1 MSAPLVDAGELRQLE
16 RLRYAQL
23 DAVMAG
29 LVGRP
34 VGAAGGRGVEF
45 AEYRPYTPGDDL
57 RRLDANVYARLRQ
70 PVVKSS
76 PAERQLGL
84 ALLLDASAS
93 MTPVARHARRL
104 TALLGAIA
112 LLRGD
117 RVRLSLLAEGGARP
131 ERQLWGPRAL
141 GGLLEQVEAAR
152 WAARTDLARSLRA
165 ARSREGA
172 AQIAVLVS
180 DALAEPDALDEAIVA
195 LAGAGTATAL
205 VQVADDA
212 PLAGERGAVE
222 LVDAESDERLSVELT
237 PAARAA
243 YRARVDAHAASV
255 AATCARHG
263 VAHVRADVSGAPLDQ
278 LLGLVAAGSV
288 LERTR

>member
-23 DAVMAG
+23 DALMAG

-84 ALLLDASAS
+84 ALLLDASGSMAS
-93 MTPVARHARRL
+93 VAPYARRL

-117 RVRLSLLAEGGARP
+117 RLRLSLLADGDARA

-141 GGLLEQVEAAR
+141 AALLEQVEAAG

-165 ARSREGA
+165 ARSPSGS
-172 AQIAVLVS
+172 AQVAVLVS
-180 DALAEPDALDEAIVA
+180 DALVEDDALDAAIVA

-205 VQVADDA
+205 VQVVDPEPVADA
-212 PLAGERGAVE
+212 RGAVE
-222 LVDAESDERLSVELT
+222 LVDEETGERLALELT
-237 PAARAA
+237 AAARAA
-243 YRARVDAHAASV
+243 YRTRVDALVERV
-255 AATCARHG
+255 AALCATHG
-263 VAHVRADVSGAPLDQ
+263 VHHVRADTDGAPLDQ
-278 LLGLVAAGSV
+278 LLGLVGPGAV

>member
-1 MSAPLVDAGELRQLE
+1 MTEPLVDAGELRQLE
-16 RLRYAQL
+16 RLRYAQM
-23 DAVMAG
+23 DALMSG

-70 PVVKSS
+70 AVVKSS

-84 ALLLDASAS
+84 ALLLDASGSMAS
-93 MTPVARHARRL
+93 VARHARRL

-117 RVRLSLLAEGGARP
+117 RVRLSLLADGGARA

-141 GGLLEQVEAAR
+141 GALLEQVEGAQ
-152 WAARTDLARSLRA
+152 WSARTDLARSVRA

-172 AQIAVLVS
+172 AQVAVLVS
-180 DALAEPDALDEAIVA
+180 DALASREALDEAIVA
-195 LAGAGTATAL
+195 LAGAGRAAAL
-205 VQVADDA
+205 VQVVEDA

-222 LVDAESDERLSVELT
+222 LVDAEEGARLSVELT
-237 PAARAA
+237 PTVRAA
-243 YRARVDAHAASV
+243 YGARVDALV
-255 AATCARHG
+255 AEVADACARHG
-263 VAHVRADVSGAPLDQ
+263 VAHVRADVSGEPLDQ
-278 LLGLVAAGSV
+278 LLGLVGAGSV

>member
-23 DAVMAG
+23 DALMAG

-70 PVVKSS
+70 AVVKSS

-93 MTPVARHARRL
+93 MSSVALHARRL

-117 RVRLSLLAEGGARP
+117 RVRLSLLADGAARA

-141 GGLLEQVEAAR
+141 GALLEQVEAAR
-152 WAARTDLARSLRA
+152 WTARTDLARSVRA

-172 AQIAVLVS
+172 AQVAVLVS

-195 LAGAGTATAL
+195 LAAAGSATAL
-205 VQVADDA
+205 VQVVDHA

-222 LVDAESDERLSVELT
+222 LIDREDGARLSVELT

-243 YRARVDAHAASV
+243 YAARVDALVADVGAA
-255 AATCARHG
+255 CARHG

>member
-23 DAVMAG
+23 DALMAG

-34 VGAAGGRGVEF
+34 VGAAGGRGAEF

-84 ALLLDASAS
+84 GLLLDASGS
-93 MTPVARHARRL
+93 MATVAPYARRL

-117 RVRLSLLAEGGARP
+117 RLRLSLLIDGDARP

-141 GGLLEQVEAAR
+141 PALLEQVEAAG

-165 ARSREGA
+165 AQPP
-172 AQIAVLVS
+172 AQVAVLVS
-180 DALAEPDALDEAIVA
+180 DALLEPDALDEAIVA
-195 LAGAGTATAL
+195 LSRAGTATAL
-205 VQVADDA
+205 VQVVEAA
-212 PLAGERGAVE
+212 PAAGAHGPVE
-222 LVDAESDERLSVELT
+222 LVDAETGARMAVELT

-243 YRARVDAHAASV
+243 YAERVDALV
-255 AATCARHG
+255 ARVAELCAVHG
-263 VAHVRADVSGAPLDQ
+263 VSHVRADTDGAPLDQ
-278 LLGLVAAGSV
+278 LVALAGRGRV

>member
-1 MSAPLVDAGELRQLE
+1 MSEPLVDAGELRQLE
-16 RLRYAQL
+16 RLRYAQM
-23 DAVMAG
+23 DALMSG

-70 PVVKSS
+70 AVVKSS

-84 ALLLDASAS
+84 ALLLDASGSMAS
-93 MTPVARHARRL
+93 VARHARRL

-117 RVRLSLLAEGGARP
+117 RVRLSLLADGGARA

-141 GGLLEQVEAAR
+141 DALLEQVGAAA
-152 WAARTDLARSLRA
+152 WSSRTDLARSVRA

-172 AQIAVLVS
+172 AQVAVLVS
-180 DALAEPDALDEAIVA
+180 DALASREALDEAIVA
-195 LAGAGTATAL
+195 LAATGRAAAL
-205 VQVADDA
+205 VQVVEDT

-222 LVDAESDERLSVELT
+222 LVDAEEGARLPVELS

-243 YRARVDAHAASV
+243 YAARVDALVADV
-255 AATCARHG
+255 AAACAHHG
-263 VAHVRADVSGAPLDQ
+263 VAHVRADASGEPLDQ
-278 LLGLVAAGSV
+278 LLGLVGVGSV

>member
-1 MSAPLVDAGELRQLE
+1 MSEPLVDAGELRQLE

-23 DAVMAG
+23 DALMAG

-84 ALLLDASAS
+84 VLLLDVSGSMAS
-93 MTPVARHARRL
+93 VAPHARRL
-104 TALLGAIA
+104 AALLGAIA

-117 RVRLSLLAEGGARP
+117 RVRLSLLAGGDARA

-141 GGLLEQVEAAR
+141 NALLEQVSAAE
-152 WAARTDLARSLRA
+152 WSARTDLARSVRA
-165 ARSREGA
+165 ARSREGT
-172 AQIAVLVS
+172 AQVAVLVS
-180 DALAEPDALDEAIVA
+180 DALASPEALDEAIVA
-195 LAGAGTATAL
+195 LAAAGSASAL
-205 VQVADDA
+205 IQVVENA
-212 PLAGERGAVE
+212 PLDGERGAVE
-222 LVDAESDERLSVELT
+222 LVDREDGARLAVELT

-243 YRARVDAHAASV
+243 YAARVDALVATV
-255 AATCARHG
+255 AAACARHG
-263 VAHVRADVSGAPLDQ
+263 VGHVRADAGGAPLDQ
-278 LLGLVAAGSV
+278 LLGLVGAGAV

>member
-1 MSAPLVDAGELRQLE
+1 MTEPLVDAGELRQLE
-16 RLRYAQL
+16 RLRYAHL

-70 PVVKSS
+70 AVVKSS

-93 MTPVARHARRL
+93 MAAVARHARRM

-117 RVRLSLLAEGGARP
+117 RVRLTLLADGAARA

-141 GGLLEQVEAAR
+141 GELLEQVQAAE
-152 WAARTDLARSLRA
+152 WAQRTDLARSVRA
-165 ARSREGA
+165 ARSRAGA
-172 AQIAVLVS
+172 AQVAVLVS

-195 LAGAGTATAL
+195 LAVTGRASAL
-205 VQVADDA
+205 VQVVDDA
-212 PLAGERGAVE
+212 PLSAERGAVE
-222 LVDAESDERLSVELT
+222 LVDSESGERMSVELT
-237 PAARAA
+237 PGAREA
-243 YRARVDAHAASV
+243 YGARVDALVSEV
-255 AATCARHG
+255 AARCAHHG

-278 LLGLVAAGSV
+278 LLGLVGVGAV

>member
-23 DAVMAG
+23 DALMAG

-70 PVVKSS
+70 AVVKSS

-93 MTPVARHARRL
+93 MSSVALHARRL

-117 RVRLSLLAEGGARP
+117 RVRLSLLADGAARA

-141 GGLLEQVEAAR
+141 GAMLEQVEAAQ
-152 WAARTDLARSLRA
+152 WAARTDLARSVRA

-172 AQIAVLVS
+172 AQVAVLVS

-195 LAGAGTATAL
+195 LAATGSASAL
-205 VQVADDA
+205 VPVVDDA

-222 LVDAESDERLSVELT
+222 LVDREDGSRLSVELT
-237 PAARAA
+237 SAARAA
-243 YRARVDAHAASV
+243 YAARVDALVADVGAA
-255 AATCARHG
+255 CAHHG
-263 VAHVRADVSGAPLDQ
+263 VGHVRADVSGAPLEQ
-278 LLGLVAAGSV
+278 LLGLVGAGSI

>member
-23 DAVMAG
+23 DALMAG

-70 PVVKSS
+70 AVVKSS

-93 MTPVARHARRL
+93 MSSVALHARRL

-117 RVRLSLLAEGGARP
+117 RVRLSLLADGAARA

-141 GGLLEQVEAAR
+141 GALLEQVEAAE
-152 WAARTDLARSLRA
+152 WAARTDLARSVRA

-172 AQIAVLVS
+172 AQVAVLVS

-195 LAGAGTATAL
+195 LAATGSASAL
-205 VQVADDA
+205 VQVVDDA

-222 LVDAESDERLSVELT
+222 LVDREDGSRLSVVLT
-237 PAARAA
+237 SAARAA
-243 YRARVDAHAASV
+243 YAARVDALVADVGAA
-255 AATCARHG
+255 CAHHG
-263 VAHVRADVSGAPLDQ
+263 VGHVRADVSGAPLEQ
-278 LLGLVAAGSV
+278 LLGLVGAGSI

>member
-1 MSAPLVDAGELRQLE
+1 MSAPLVEAGELRQLE
-16 RLRYAQL
+16 RLRYAHL
-23 DAVMAG
+23 DALMAG

-34 VGAAGGRGVEF
+34 VGAAGGRGLEF

-84 ALLLDASAS
+84 ALLLDASGS
-93 MTPVARHARRL
+93 MGPVGRHAARL

-117 RVRLSLLAEGGARP
+117 RVRLSALADSGARA

-141 GGLLEQVEAAR
+141 GALTEQVEAVR
-152 WAARTDLARSLRA
+152 WGARTDLARSLRA
-165 ARSREGA
+165 ARSPAGA
-172 AQIAVLVS
+172 AQVAVLVS
-180 DALAEPDALDEAIVA
+180 DALIASAALDETIVA
-195 LAGAGTATAL
+195 LAGSGRATAL
-205 VQVADDA
+205 VQVVDAA
-212 PLAGERGAVE
+212 PLEGQRGAVE
-222 LVDAESDERLSVELT
+222 LRDAESGERMVVALT
-237 PAARAA
+237 PAVVAA
-243 YRARVDAHAASV
+243 YRERVDAQVERV
-255 AATCARHG
+255 AATCSAHG
-263 VAHVRADVSGAPLDQ
+263 VAHVRADVGAPPLDQ
-278 LLGLVAAGSV
+278 LLGLVGRGAV

>member
-23 DAVMAG
+23 DALMAG

-70 PVVKSS
+70 AVVKSS

-93 MTPVARHARRL
+93 MGAVALHARRL

-117 RVRLSLLAEGGARP
+117 RVRLSLLADGTARA

-141 GGLLEQVEAAR
+141 GALLEQVEAAQ
-152 WAARTDLARSLRA
+152 WAARTDLARSVRA

-172 AQIAVLVS
+172 AQVAVLVS
-180 DALAEPDALDEAIVA
+180 DALAAPDALDEAIVA
-195 LAGAGTATAL
+195 LAAAGSASAL
-205 VQVADDA
+205 VQVVEDA
-212 PLAGERGAVE
+212 PLSGERGAVE
-222 LVDAESDERLSVELT
+222 LVDAESGARLSVELT
-237 PAARAA
+237 SAARAA
-243 YRARVDAHAASV
+243 YRGRVDALVSDV
-255 AATCARHG
+255 AARCAHHG
-263 VAHVRADVSGAPLDQ
+263 VAHVRADASGAPLEQ
-278 LLGLVAAGSV
+278 LLGLVGAGSV